1 MKIALKKGVR
11 GAISQKAALGI
22 LIYIHQIHLFIIP
35 VHEEMSK
42 FTEMKV
48 TLEMNSGG
56 REERTRWKVAPK
68 KELFWETEKTQ
79 VAPVTRDSFLLIGNK
94 GSMKGPSTM
103 AGN

>member
-35 VHEEMSK
+35 VHEELSK

-48 TLEMNSGG
+48 TLEMNSALFV
-56 REERTRWKVAPK
+56 TLTAVASY
-68 KELFWETEKTQ
+68 L
-79 VAPVTRDSFLLIGNK
+79 PVKQSISFTKYK
-94 GSMKGPSTM
+94 GSNILAT
-103 AGN
+103 

>member
-48 TLEMNSGG
+48 TLEMNSG
-56 REERTRWKVAPK
+56 
-68 KELFWETEKTQ
+68 ELQQIKDHFVLWG
-79 VAPVTRDSFLLIGNK
+79 FLRNIIGLK
-94 GSMKGPSTM
+94 SITKFLM
-103 AGN
+103 

>member
-48 TLEMNSGG
+48 TLEMNSVEEEGEESKMHQKSVIFF
-56 REERTRWKVAPK
+56 REFPRGFHPT
-68 KELFWETEKTQ
+68 
-79 VAPVTRDSFLLIGNK
+79 
-94 GSMKGPSTM
+94 
-103 AGN
+103 

>member
-48 TLEMNSGG
+48 TLEMNSVELLSCVEVEG
-56 REERTRWKVAPK
+56 RAERGTHIMIYTGYRPS
-68 KELFWETEKTQ
+68 LFC
-79 VAPVTRDSFLLIGNK
+79 
-94 GSMKGPSTM
+94 STH
-103 AGN
+103 

>member
-48 TLEMNSGG
+48 TLEMNSGKDAKQASWPDDGG
-56 REERTRWKVAPK
+56 RE
-68 KELFWETEKTQ
+68 Q
-79 VAPVTRDSFLLIGNK
+79 VHIFSVP
-94 GSMKGPSTM
+94 
-103 AGN
+103 

>member
-48 TLEMNSGG
+48 TLEMNSVYCFLSLVDRSVLGVQA
-56 REERTRWKVAPK
+56 EEPDDDL
-68 KELFWETEKTQ
+68 LFMTT
-79 VAPVTRDSFLLIGNK
+79 T
-94 GSMKGPSTM
+94 T
-103 AGN
+103 